1 MKNLRFYLLL
11 SLAFTCTACE
21 EEFIPDVPD
30 TPPSLVVEGYIE
42 GGERPSPP
50 FVILTRSVPF
60 FQEIDAEQFSQI
72 FVRDAVIRVRE
83 GDREVTLQEVCLSEL
98 TPEQIALAQ
107 QLFGLD
113 LSGVGFNFCVY
124 VDLSFQMLGEVGKTY
139 ELEVEADGQQL
150 RATTTIPPL
159 VRLDSLAFFPTPGEP
174 SDTLRELRIFFQ
186 EPGDETN
193 FYRYQTQINSEP
205 LRSPFNSVV
214 DDRLING
221 KPVEVPLPKAEEP
234 NTDFDPSTFGF
245 YRLGDTVLVKWT
257 TIDQAHFDFW
267 NTLEF
272 NRANQG
278 PFSNYTVIDNNIEG
292 GLGIWGGIGATYY
305 PDLLVQDD

>member
-1 MKNLRFYLLL
+1 MKNVRFPLLL
-11 SLAFTCTACE
+11 ILAFSGLACE
-21 EEFIPDVPD
+21 EEFIPDVPN

-42 GGERPSPP
+42 GGDQPSPP

-60 FQEIDAEQFSQI
+60 FQEIDSEEFSQI

-83 GDREVTLQEVCLSEL
+83 GDREVVLQEVCLSEL
-98 TPEQIALAQ
+98 TPEQIALAE

-113 LSGVGFNFCVY
+113 LGNLGFDFCAY
-124 VDLSFQMLGEVGKTY
+124 VDLSFQMVGEVGKTY
-139 ELEVEADGQQL
+139 ELEVEAEDQRL
-150 RATTTIPPL
+150 TATTTIPPL
-159 VRLDSLAFFPTPGEP
+159 VRLDSLRFFPTPGEP

-186 EPGDETN
+186 EPAGQQN

-205 LRSPFNSVV
+205 LRSPFASVV

-221 KPVEVPLPKAEEP
+221 KPVEVPLPKAEP
-234 NTDFDPSTFGF
+234 PQADFDPSTFGF
-245 YRLGDTVLVKWT
+245 YRLGDTVLVKWMS
-257 TIDQAHFDFW
+257 IDQAHFDFW

-292 GLGIWGGIGATYY
+292 GLGIWGGIGGTYY
-305 PDLLVQDD
+305 PGLVVQDN

>member
-1 MKNLRFYLLL
+1 MKTIRLLL
-11 SLAFTCTACE
+11 LLVLGFSGAACE
-21 EEFIPDVPD
+21 EEFIPDVPN

-42 GGERPSPP
+42 GGERPAPP

-60 FQEIDAEQFSQI
+60 FQEIDSEQFSQI
-72 FVRDAVIRVRE
+72 FVRDATIRVRE
-83 GDREVTLQEVCLSEL
+83 GDREVVLQEVCLSEL
-98 TPEQIALAQ
+98 TPEQIALAE

-113 LSGVGFNFCVY
+113 LGNLGFDFCAY
-124 VDLSFQMLGEVGKTY
+124 ADLSFQMLGEAGKTY

-150 RATTTIPPL
+150 TATTTIPPA
-159 VRLDSLAFFPTPGEP
+159 VRLDSLRFFPTPGEP

-186 EPGDETN
+186 EPGSRQN
-193 FYRYQTQINSEP
+193 FYRYQTQVNSEP

-221 KPVEVPLPKAEEP
+221 KQVEVPLPKAEPPEA
-234 NTDFDPSTFGF
+234 DFDPSTFGF
-245 YRLGDTVLVKWT
+245 YRLGDTVLVKWM

-292 GLGIWGGIGATYY
+292 GLGIWGGIGGTYY
-305 PDLLVQDD
+305 PGLVVQDH